1 MQKIARKNNTT
12 KYNLSFTAGGVL
24 HAESMSV
31 IEHYLRSKNWLD
43 VRQAVSDS
51 NILAV
56 RTPSS
61 GKRLIR
67 EIELRLSWLDDSDL
81 ELIKDLISPTEQKQ
95 ALWLCICKTYQFIAD
110 FMREIV
116 SDKIYAL
123 DYSLTYDDYDRFY
136 NAKSQWNE
144 ELDNLS
150 PSTQKKIRQVLFRML
165 KEMDIL
171 SDQNS
176 IQIQNQV
183 GSKISYLS
191 ETYGVNVREILPAY
205 DFQEA
210 QSYA

>member
-1 MQKIARKNNTT
+1 MQKVERKNTT
-12 KYNLSFTAGGVL
+12 AKYNLSFTAGGIL
-24 HAESMSV
+24 HPESMSV
-31 IEHYLRSKNWLD
+31 IEHYLQSNDWSK
-43 VRQAVSDS
+43 VKEAVSS
-51 NILAV
+51 ANILAV
-56 RTPSS
+56 RTQSS

-81 ELIKDLISPTEQKQ
+81 ELIKNLISPTEQKQ
-95 ALWLCICKTYQFIAD
+95 AFWLCICKTYQFITD

-116 SDKIYAL
+116 SDKIHAL
-123 DYSLTYDDYDRFY
+123 DYSITYDDYDRFY

-144 ELDNLS
+144 ELDKLS

-171 SDQNS
+171 SDHNS
-176 IQIQNQV
+176 IQKHNQV
-183 GSKISYLS
+183 GSKIVYLS
-191 ETYGVNVREILPAY
+191 EKYGVNIKEILPAY